1 MLEMKKEVI
10 NWEDFKRIDFRL
22 GTITKAEVN
31 QKAKKPA
38 YKLWLDLGE
47 LGEKTSSGQFTR
59 FYKPQDMVGKKVLC
73 VVNFLPRNI
82 AGFLSEVLVT
92 GFLSENGI
100 ALAVADKPISNGAV
114 LC

>member
-10 NWEDFKRIDFRL
+10 NWEDFEKIDFRL
-22 GTITKAEVN
+22 GTITKAELN

-92 GFLSENGI
+92 GFLSEAGNCSGRNG
-100 ALAVADKPISNGAV
+100 
-114 LC
+114 

>member
-1 MLEMKKEVI
+1 MKNPKETI
-10 NWEDFKRIDFRL
+10 GWEDFEKIDFRL
-22 GTITKAEVN
+22 GTITKAAVN

-59 FYKPQDMVGKKVLC
+59 LYQPQDMVGKQVLC
-73 VVNFLPRNI
+73 VVNFAPMSI
-82 AGFLSEVLVT
+82 AGFTSEVLVT
-92 GFLSENGI
+92 GFLNENGI
-100 ALAVADKPISNGAV
+100 VLAVADKSISNGAI